1 MSQPSEPAKGNILI
15 IDDTPNN
22 VRLLSTLLTNHGYDV
37 RGVINGEIGLRAARS
52 AVPDLILLDISMPQ
66 MNGYEVCQA
75 LKSDALTQDV
85 PVIFI
90 SAFNEVTD
98 KVKAFEVG
106 GVDYITKPFQ
116 WAEVLARVENQL
128 KICLLQKQL
137 QMRNQQLQLEIQE
150 RVKVETA
157 LQMANEKLQ
166 GLANQDGLTGTS
178 NRRHFDEYLQRWWT
192 LLTDAGSIALI
203 LYDVD
208 FFKAFND
215 HYGHLEGD
223 RCLQRLV
230 QATQQAIDTI
240 APPHALLAR
249 YGGEEFGVILPQAD
263 RDLAQSVAQAIQ
275 SHVNIAAI
283 PHQKSTIQD
292 TVTVSLGIA
301 CIGFTAA
308 KEPTALIA
316 QADEALYLAKSAGR
330 NRIVHYDA
338 AKNS

>member
-15 IDDTPNN
+15 VDDTPNN

-52 AVPDLILLDISMPQ
+52 AVPDLILLDISMPK

-75 LKSDALTQDV
+75 LKSDALTQAV

-137 QMRNQQLQLEIQE
+137 QTRNHQLQLEIQE

-157 LQMANEKLQ
+157 LQLANEKLQ
-166 GLANQDGLTGTS
+166 ALANQDGLTGTS

-192 LLTDAGSIALI
+192 LLTETESISLI

-223 RCLQRLV
+223 RCLQCLV
-230 QATQQAIDTI
+230 QATQRAIDTV

-249 YGGEEFGVILPQAD
+249 YGGEEFGVVLPQAD
-263 RDLAQSVAQAIQ
+263 LEWARSVAQAIQ
-275 SHVNIAAI
+275 NHVNLAAI
-283 PHQKSTIQD
+283 PHQKSAIRD

-301 CIGFTAA
+301 CLEFTA
-308 KEPTALIA
+308 ESTPTMLIA
-316 QADEALYLAKSAGR
+316 QADQALYLAKSAGR
-330 NRIVHYDA
+330 DRIVHYHA
-338 AKNS
+338 PENP